1 MIYIS
6 PPFSTQNPKCKSTPL
21 GNVWFLLSLFCLFS
35 SLTDLFLITGVTQV
49 V

>member
-1 MIYIS
+1 MINLS
-6 PPFSTQNPKCKSTPL
+6 PIFHPNPVSTP
-21 GNVWFLLSLFCLFS
+21 NVWFLLSLFCLFS